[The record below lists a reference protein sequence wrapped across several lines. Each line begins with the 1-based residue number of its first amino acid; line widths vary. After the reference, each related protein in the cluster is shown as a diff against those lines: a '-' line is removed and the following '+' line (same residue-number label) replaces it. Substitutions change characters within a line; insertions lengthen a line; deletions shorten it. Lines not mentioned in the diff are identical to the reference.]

1 MRMPRQQ
8 LPYGLIYHIL
18 QQRIYALRVTGGA
31 PSLLFARPLEIADF
45 DRFIAGKAADRPELA
60 VA

>member
-1 MRMPRQQ
+1 VLPR
-8 LPYGLIYHIL
+8 Y
-18 QQRIYALRVTGGA
+18 
-31 PSLLFARPLEIADF
+31 LFARPLEIADF